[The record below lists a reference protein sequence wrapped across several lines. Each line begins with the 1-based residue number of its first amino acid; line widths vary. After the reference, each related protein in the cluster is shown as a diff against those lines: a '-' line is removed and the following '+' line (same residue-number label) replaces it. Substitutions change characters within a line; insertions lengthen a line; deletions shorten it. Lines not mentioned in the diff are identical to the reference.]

1 MSNDK
6 LKIGREIYKLCEELW
21 PITRSITGDGVRETL
36 KIINRHLQ
44 DLVVNE
50 IPTGTQCFDWDVPL
64 EWNIRSAYIINPN
77 GEKIIDFKN
86 NNLHVVGYS
95 TPINTTMSLKELQNN
110 LFSLRDQPDAIPY
123 VTSYYKKNWGFCI
136 SENQRK
142 LLIEGD
148 YKVYIDSELKNG
160 SLTYGELIIPGKSK
174 KEVFLS
180 TYICHPSMAN
190 NELSGPSV
198 TTYIAKWLQSMDEL
212 KYTYRIIF
220 IPETIGSICYL
231 SKNIKKMKESIVAG
245 FNVSCIGDNNCYSYL
260 PSRNGNTISDV
271 VALHVLNNKYPDFVR
286 YSFLDRGSDE
296 RQYCAPGVDLPI
308 CSIMRSKYG
317 SYAEYHTSLDNLDF
331 ISPEG
336 LFGGFDV
343 LRLSIKCLELN
354 NILKSTILCEPQLGK
369 RSLYPNTSIKSN
381 ISEARKILNFLTY
394 ADGSISNIDIA
405 EIIGT
410 PLWELDILINRL
422 IKEGLLKVIE

>member
-245 FNVSCIGDNNCYSYL
+245 FNVSCIGDNNC
-260 PSRNGNTISDV
+260 
-271 VALHVLNNKYPDFVR
+271 
-286 YSFLDRGSDE
+286 
-296 RQYCAPGVDLPI
+296 
-308 CSIMRSKYG
+308 
-317 SYAEYHTSLDNLDF
+317 
-331 ISPEG
+331 
-336 LFGGFDV
+336 
-343 LRLSIKCLELN
+343 
-354 NILKSTILCEPQLGK
+354 
-369 RSLYPNTSIKSN
+369 
-381 ISEARKILNFLTY
+381 
-394 ADGSISNIDIA
+394 
-405 EIIGT
+405 
-410 PLWELDILINRL
+410 
-422 IKEGLLKVIE
+422 